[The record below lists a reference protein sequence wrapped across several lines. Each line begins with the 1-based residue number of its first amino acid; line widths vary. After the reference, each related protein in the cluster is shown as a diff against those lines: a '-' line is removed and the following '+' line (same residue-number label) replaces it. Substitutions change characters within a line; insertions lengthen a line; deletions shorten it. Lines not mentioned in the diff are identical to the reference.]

1 MSRQKQEKEN
11 WKLNNQT
18 YNMYLNRIIDIYLSL
33 FEWKGLPETINV
45 RYLEYTLME
54 QGKVFF
60 FHDDNL
66 GYLALNGN
74 AIGFNVYNEP
84 IKYEVYAPIG
94 YQKSLTDKNAV
105 IIWNTFRREPYLEV
119 FELYAQRLYEIT
131 RTQDVN
137 VMAQKTPVLIK
148 ASEQQRLTMQN
159 LYQKYSGNMPF
170 IFGDKDIDM
179 NDIEALTTQS
189 PYVADKLQ
197 VLKNE
202 IWNEC
207 MTFLGVGNAKQ
218 DKKERLVAAE
228 VSANDEQIMQ
238 SRDVMLDARKIACEQ
253 INKMFGL
260 NVSVDY
266 KLNNRKSDIME
277 EEEGSEFDE

>member
-266 KLNNRKSDIME
+266 KLNNRKSYIME

>member
-179 NDIEALTTQS
+179 NAIEALTTQS